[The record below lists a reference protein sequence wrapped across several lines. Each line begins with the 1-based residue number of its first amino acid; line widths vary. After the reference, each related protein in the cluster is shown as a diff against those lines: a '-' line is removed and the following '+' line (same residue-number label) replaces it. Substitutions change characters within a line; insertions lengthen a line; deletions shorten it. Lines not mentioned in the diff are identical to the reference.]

1 MWSANSSILASAHI
15 SALLML
21 YPISAVAEQLHSP
34 PKPQITPQPE
44 APPIAHLERPG
55 CHRHDFIANMLA
67 NKYQEHPIA
76 FGLDSDGGMVE
87 IFTSPDGGTWTIL
100 VTGPNGQS
108 CIVSAGRN
116 WDNLPKGQRI

>member
-1 MWSANSSILASAHI
+1 MWSANLSILASAHI

-21 YPISAVAEQLHSP
+21 SPISAAAEQLPSP

-44 APPIAHLERPG
+44 APPVIYLDG
-55 CHRHDFIANMLA
+55 CHRHDIIANMLA

-76 FGLDSDGGMVE
+76 FGLNGDGGMVE
-87 IFTSPDGGTWTIL
+87 VFASPDGSTWTIL

-116 WDNLPKGQRI
+116 WDDLPKGQRV